1 MFKLFWRNYDDL
13 SDKNQLLLN
22 ELIKSSLI
30 LSKIYQAV
38 QSFREIMRTK
48 DSDSLVHWIND
59 NIKSEIIHIRKL
71 AQSLKKDIKAVSNT
85 LKYEYTNAVLEGHVN
100 RLKNIKRMMYG
111 RANFD
116 LLRQWVLYQL

>member
-1 MFKLFWRNYDDL
+1 MEKYDDL
-13 SDKNQLLLN
+13 SDNNQLLVN

-38 QSFREIMRTK
+38 QSFRVIMRIK

-59 NIKSEIIHIRKL
+59 NIKSEIIHIKKF
-71 AQSLKKDIKAVSNT
+71 AQSLRKDIKAVSNT

-116 LLRQWVLYQL
+116 LLRQRVLFQI